1 MSWRLLVPV
10 PLLAALLFYVLY
22 GTYVPEPVD
31 LEITVTA
38 SGACNASLPVA
49 DARAETV
56 TRCYILFYE
65 NGTRQYVCTYGVEA
79 RCRVPLPQTNSPA
92 WAAGRPG
99 DLYVIVQFW
108 RLPTNWTEVDIYMN
122 LQPVWIA
129 VTLLPQGITLHPQ
142 PHHYTPVV
150 CPPDGTCF
158 AWAADVDVKGV
169 DAVVIRMRVFPP
181 REPR

>member
-1 MSWRLLVPV
+1 VSWRLLVPV

-38 SGACNASLPVA
+38 SGTCSASLPVA
-49 DARAETV
+49 NASAKTV
-56 TRCYILFYE
+56 
-65 NGTRQYVCTYGVEA
+65 RQGVEV

-99 DLYVIVQFW
+99 DLYVAVQFW
-108 RLPTNWTEVDIYMN
+108 HLATNWTEVDIYMN

-129 VTLLPQGITLHPQ
+129 VTLLPQGITVYPQ
-142 PHHYTPVV
+142 PHHYLPYSVWS
-150 CPPDGTCF
+150 
-158 AWAADVDVKGV
+158 AWAADVDVKGIA

-181 REPR
+181 RESR